1 MLDILHS
8 LIYYVYK
15 FSDSVGSLRLDVF
28 IPLVTDSRRP
38 PLGRKRNADQLGG
51 LRPLSAHTHHMTA
64 RCEMDDVL
72 AGYDLAPRTIHGN
85 LSDLIGNTPLLE
97 LHNYGQKRN
106 LPGRI
111 VAKLEY
117 FNPAGSIK
125 DRIAWAIIREAE
137 AAGNLKPGA
146 LIVDVTSGNTGIGLA
161 AVAASRGYRAK
172 FYVSDNISKE
182 KVKLLRLFGAEV
194 VTVKNEFFTDPEALD
209 KITARIKQENPHA
222 FFTDQLAN
230 PANPQAHF
238 DTTGPEIWRD
248 TKGAVDIFVTGVG
261 TGGTVSG
268 VGRFLKS
275 VKPDLKV
282 VVAEPTLESIPS
294 PENLYPDEIDG
305 VHKVSE
311 VPPEQLPKNFDSAV
325 VDEVIGLST
334 AQARRA
340 ALALVAE
347 EGVFAGVSSGA
358 VLWAAT

>member
-1 MLDILHS
+1 
-8 LIYYVYK
+8 
-15 FSDSVGSLRLDVF
+15 
-28 IPLVTDSRRP
+28 
-38 PLGRKRNADQLGG
+38 
-51 LRPLSAHTHHMTA
+51 
-64 RCEMDDVL
+64 
-72 AGYDLAPRTIHGN
+72 
-85 LSDLIGNTPLLE
+85 
-97 LHNYGQKRN
+97 
-106 LPGRI
+106 
-111 VAKLEY
+111 
-117 FNPAGSIK
+117 
-125 DRIAWAIIREAE
+125 
-137 AAGNLKPGA
+137 
-146 LIVDVTSGNTGIGLA
+146 VTSGNTGIGLA

-209 KITARIKQENPHA
+209 KITARIKQENPNA

-358 VLWAAT
+358 VLWAATELASRPANAGKLIVAVLPDTGERYLASTVLEG